1 MIRGKI
7 PNAFKTSRA
16 SFLANQ
22 EIASIITIIGG
33 GYGRNFDIN
42 KVKFDKI
49 IFLADADPDKVVA
62 ASVRLSRNT
71 MKINSFNCWK
81 LSTETISSQVQ
92 NEKVQR
98 LVVRRTLK

>member
-7 PNAFKTSRA
+7 PNAFKTNKA

-33 GYGRNFDIN
+33 GYGKNFDLS

-49 IFLADADPDKVVA
+49 IFLADADPDRIEHCLA
-62 ASVRLSRNT
+62 
-71 MKINSFNCWK
+71 
-81 LSTETISSQVQ
+81 
-92 NEKVQR
+92 
-98 LVVRRTLK
+98 

>member
-1 MIRGKI
+1 MIRGKL
-7 PNAFKTSRA
+7 PNAFKASRA

-33 GYGRNFDIN
+33 GYGRNFDIS

-62 ASVRLSRNT
+62 ASVWLSRNT
-71 MKINSFNCWK
+71 MKIK
-81 LSTETISSQVQ
+81 LF
-92 NEKVQR
+92 
-98 LVVRRTLK
+98 